1 MCLSTV
7 YQVENDNNK
16 MVCQYVSNM
25 EISND
30 SIKLTDITGEEIE
43 IKGIVRSVDLIK
55 NVILVE
61 AAK

>member
-7 YQVENDNNK
+7 YQIENDSNK

-25 EISND
+25 EISDD